1 MSTKWGERNFPA
13 FCIIAAIGRASA
25 HLSSKENEMNKR
37 TLPIFL
43 ALFALV
49 FTTMACA
56 FGGELGLS
64 NLRMAYDEDG
74 KQVTTS
80 FSPNDA
86 IYAVADL
93 ANAKA
98 GDAVSTKWYA
108 VSVEGQDPNTFIDES
123 TINIDQETL
132 NSNVHFFFDAGQNW
146 PAGTYA
152 VEFYLNGTLI
162 NTVTYTVQ

>member
-1 MSTKWGERNFPA
+1 
-13 FCIIAAIGRASA
+13 
-25 HLSSKENEMNKR
+25 MNKR

-49 FTTMACA
+49 FASMACA
-56 FGGELGLS
+56 FGGELSLTD
-64 NLRMAYDEDG
+64 LRMAYDEDG
-74 KQVTTS
+74 EQVTTS

-108 VSVEGQDPNTFIDES
+108 VSVEGEDPNTFIDES
-123 TINIDQETL
+123 VITIDQETFK
-132 NSNVHFFFDAGQNW
+132 SKVHFFFDAGQDW
-146 PAGTYA
+146 PVGTYA
-152 VEFYLNGTLI
+152 VEFYLNGTLV

>member
-1 MSTKWGERNFPA
+1 
-13 FCIIAAIGRASA
+13 
-25 HLSSKENEMNKR
+25 MNKR

-49 FTTMACA
+49 LASMACA

-64 NLRMAYDEDG
+64 NLRMAFDEDG
-74 KQVTTS
+74 EQVTTT

-108 VSVEGQDPNTFIDES
+108 VSVEGEDPNTFIDES
-123 TINIDQETL
+123 VINIDQETF
-132 NSNVHFFFDAGQNW
+132 NGTVHFFFDAGQDW

-152 VEFYLNGTLI
+152 VEFYLNGTLV
-162 NTVTYTVQ
+162 NTVNYTVQ